1 MYVMIDNFDSF
12 TYNLKAYFEELGRNV
27 QVVRSDKIT
36 NETIEKINPE
46 GIIISPGPKRPE
58 DAIASVEAVKSF
70 RGKLP
75 ILGVCLGHQVIGY
88 AENMVI
94 EKGKCPVHG
103 KVTEIENTGKGLFYG
118 LPRKFAVTRYHSL
131 VMRRD
136 TISKDYRVD
145 AWDEEGTVMAV
156 SHRHLPIYG
165 VQFHPE
171 AVMTEYGHELL
182 ENFCRICEDI
192 R

>member
-88 AENMVI
+88 AENMVMS
-94 EKGKCPVHG
+94 
-103 KVTEIENTGKGLFYG
+103 F
-118 LPRKFAVTRYHSL
+118 
-131 VMRRD
+131 
-136 TISKDYRVD
+136 
-145 AWDEEGTVMAV
+145 
-156 SHRHLPIYG
+156 
-165 VQFHPE
+165 
-171 AVMTEYGHELL
+171 
-182 ENFCRICEDI
+182 
-192 R
+192 